1 MYEAYERKEI
11 PAKSRVVLT
20 KEMLDDFFS
29 RIFKGNVPELSAT
42 KGLTYDLVY
51 NLVHGRIR
59 SLSVGDYRAIFGV
72 DPPRHAQ
79 KRVNA
84 RYFRGMV
91 RLWLFLNGKHTEAD
105 LYREFNRGREF
116 KKIDYRVFAG
126 DKVRTVEARLERRME
141 QKFLSQGFGRED
153 IENGIAE
160 MKSGRYE
167 EKIPYVNLKP
177 LLEYLEKLGVSA
189 TKVLN
194 QWAARYESGEL
205 RNVPKG
211 IYERALKVKAK
222 AEKVAGTGS
231 RYEVEKLKEEIYGR
245 RKGLVLFSEVEDE
258 LKLLREYG
266 RKSLKKYL
274 GRSIR
279 NYQKGLLKRISE
291 KRARRIKKD
300 FEVLLKQNPP
310 IVLLSIPSKHQAKVI
325 MSLLSVLYLRI
336 IKKLIED
343 RDESYES
350 SILQPSSQLLAEK
363 GKTEARGFTPVSDVP
378 WGLRMSHE
386 GFDRLLA
393 SHSDLFKRI
402 GKYDGKWFFADR
414 YLEELLQKEEFV
426 FVRAKY
432 EWLAKSQAKGN
443 GLGPKAREEKM
454 PAQRVA
460 FTVPPRDE
468 AHEHLQVVSGGTGR
482 FPGKSLP
489 INLDALVKSRQS
501 RRHSKKFQM
510 QGVRILRNEAYI
522 GVRRNDAR

>member
-1 MYEAYERKEI
+1 MYETKGI
-11 PAKSRVVLT
+11 QPKSRVVLT

-29 RIFKGNVPELSAT
+29 RVFKGNVPELSAT

-91 RLWLFLNGKHTEAD
+91 RLWLFLKDKDTEAD
-105 LYREFNRGREF
+105 LYREFNNGRKF

-126 DKVRTVEARLERRME
+126 DKVRTVEARLERWME
-141 QKFLSQGFGRED
+141 QKFLSRGFGRD
-153 IENGIAE
+153 AIENGIAE

-177 LLEYLEKLGVSA
+177 LLEYMEKLGVSA

-211 IYERALKVKAK
+211 VYDRALKVKAK
-222 AEKVAGTGS
+222 AEKAAGTGS
-231 RYEVEKLKEEIYGR
+231 FYEVEKLKEEIYGR

-266 RKSLKKYL
+266 KKSLKKYL

-310 IVLLSIPSKHQAKVI
+310 IVLLSIPAKHQAKVI
-325 MSLLSVLYLRI
+325 MNLLSVLCLRI
-336 IKKLIED
+336 VKKLIDD
-343 RDESYES
+343 RDGSYES

-378 WGLRMSHE
+378 GVLSMSHE

-402 GKYDGKWFFADR
+402 GKYEGKWFFADR
-414 YLEELLQKEEFV
+414 YLEELLEKEAFA

-432 EWLAKSQAKGN
+432 EWLARSRHKGTGPAAKAKEGELSAQRGASTTPIRN
-443 GLGPKAREEKM
+443 GL
-454 PAQRVA
+454 
-460 FTVPPRDE
+460 DE
-468 AHEHLQVVSGGTGR
+468 PLQVVIGGKGR
-482 FPGKSLP
+482 ISRKPLST
-489 INLDALVKSRQS
+489 NLQEDLERATEE
-501 RRHSKKFQM
+501 
-510 QGVRILRNEAYI
+510 G
-522 GVRRNDAR
+522 

>member
-1 MYEAYERKEI
+1 MYEARDI
-11 PAKSRVVLT
+11 PPKSRVVLT

-29 RIFKGNVPELSAT
+29 RVFKGNVPELSAT

-59 SLSVGDYRAIFGV
+59 SLSVGDYRVIFGV

-91 RLWLFLNGKHTEAD
+91 KLWLFLEGKDTEAE

-126 DKVRTVEARLERRME
+126 DKVRTVDARLERWME
-141 QKFLSQGFGRED
+141 QKFLSQGFGREE

-160 MKSGRYE
+160 MKAGRYE

-177 LLEYLEKLGVSA
+177 LLEYLEQLGVSP

-211 IYERALKVKAK
+211 VYERALKVKAK
-222 AEKVAGTGS
+222 AETVARTGS

-245 RKGLVLFSEVEDE
+245 RKGFVLFSEVEEE
-258 LKLLREYG
+258 LKLLRKYG

-291 KRARRIKKD
+291 KRARKIQKD
-300 FEVLLKQNPP
+300 FELLFKQNPP
-310 IVLLSIPSKHQAKVI
+310 VGLVSVPARHQAKVI
-325 MSLLSVLYLRI
+325 SGLLSVLCLGIVKR
-336 IKKLIED
+336 LIEG
-343 RDESYES
+343 RNESYES
-350 SILQPSSQLLAEK
+350 TILQPSPQLLAEK
-363 GKTEARGFTPVSDVP
+363 EKTEARGFTPVGDVP
-378 WGLRMSHE
+378 EVLGMSRE

-393 SHSDLFKRI
+393 SHSDLFKRV
-402 GKYDGKWFFADR
+402 GKYGGKWFFPDR
-414 YLEELLQKEEFV
+414 YLEELFQKREFAL
-426 FVRAKY
+426 VRVKY
-432 EWLAKSQAKGN
+432 EWLARSQYGSQHRRTKPAAKAQEGEMS
-443 GLGPKAREEKM
+443 ARSG
-454 PAQRVA
+454 ASTTRI
-460 FTVPPRDE
+460 RDE
-468 AHEHLQVVSGGTGR
+468 LHEALQVLSGCKGRISGKPLSTRPQEDLDRTAHEEAERTR
-482 FPGKSLP
+482 AK
-489 INLDALVKSRQS
+489 
-501 RRHSKKFQM
+501 RHEHQRGS
-510 QGVRILRNEAYI
+510 A
-522 GVRRNDAR
+522 A

>member
-1 MYEAYERKEI
+1 MYETYERKEV
-11 PAKSRVVLT
+11 PAQSRVVLT

-29 RIFKGNVPELSAT
+29 RVFKGNVPELSAN

-59 SLSVGDYRAIFGV
+59 SLSVADYRAIFGV

-91 RLWLFLNGKHTEAD
+91 RLWLFLNKRDTEAD
-105 LYREFNRGREF
+105 LYREFNKGREF

-126 DKVRTVEARLERRME
+126 DKVRTVEARLERWME
-141 QKFLSQGFGRED
+141 QKFLSRGFGRED

-167 EKIPYVNLKP
+167 ERIPYVNLKP
-177 LLEYLEKLGVSA
+177 LLEYLGKLGVSA

-211 IYERALKVKAK
+211 VYDRVLRVKTK

-291 KRARRIKKD
+291 KRAGRIKKD
-300 FEVLLKQNPP
+300 FEALLKQNPP
-310 IVLLSIPSKHQAKVI
+310 IVLLSIPAKHQAKVI
-325 MSLLSVLYLRI
+325 GNLLAVLCLRI
-336 IKKLIED
+336 VKKLTED
-343 RDESYES
+343 RDESFETAV
-350 SILQPSSQLLAEK
+350 LQPSPQLLAEK
-363 GKTEARGFTPVSDVP
+363 EKTEARGFTPVNDVP
-378 WGLRMSHE
+378 GVLGMSHE

-393 SHSDLFKRI
+393 SRSDLFKRI
-402 GKYDGKWFFADR
+402 GKYGGKWFFADR
-414 YLEELLQKEEFV
+414 YLEELLQKEEFA

-432 EWLAKSQAKGN
+432 ERLARSQ
-443 GLGPKAREEKM
+443 
-454 PAQRVA
+454 
-460 FTVPPRDE
+460 
-468 AHEHLQVVSGGTGR
+468 
-482 FPGKSLP
+482 
-489 INLDALVKSRQS
+489 
-501 RRHSKKFQM
+501 
-510 QGVRILRNEAYI
+510 YI
-522 GVRRNDAR
+522 GSHG